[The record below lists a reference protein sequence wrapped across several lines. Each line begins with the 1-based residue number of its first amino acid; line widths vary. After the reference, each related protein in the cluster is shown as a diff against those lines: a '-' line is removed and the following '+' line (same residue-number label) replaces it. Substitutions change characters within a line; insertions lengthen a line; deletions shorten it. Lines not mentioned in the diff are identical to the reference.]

1 MTLREYLQKEYSKS
15 SIGSYE
21 NSINRYL
28 LTLGERAEKASYT
41 DVLDYI
47 GLLREQNLHPKSL
60 RNNLF
65 AIKIYYRYLVATGK
79 RNDHPCQYL
88 YLKDQINRQIQV
100 ESLYPKEILQELYET
115 YQAKNQENQ
124 QRDKIIISF
133 LIYQALTVLEIS
145 QIKITDVNLENGTVR
160 IKEGGALRNHPVDD
174 FSERASL
181 PRGKNKGRILSLKPN
196 QILLF
201 HNYLKNERKKYHR
214 RQKPSKRQDYFLL
227 SEAGLQLWQGG
238 INRMI
243 NRGKDK
249 SNKLIPLK
257 IRQSVIAHL
266 LKENNDIRIVQ
277 EFAGHRRTAST
288 EAYKQTGLEE
298 LKSAIERLHP
308 LQ

>member
-1 MTLREYLQKEYSKS
+1 MNLQQYLKNEYSKTS
-15 SIGSYE
+15 TSGYE
-21 NSINRYL
+21 AMINRFL
-28 LTLGERAEKASYT
+28 LALGSKAEKASYT

-65 AIKIYYRYLVATGK
+65 AIKIYYRFLVATGK
-79 RNDHPCQYL
+79 RNDHPCQFL
-88 YLKDQINRQIQV
+88 YLKDQINRAIQV
-100 ESLYPKEILQELYET
+100 EALYPKETIENLFESWES
-115 YQAKNQENQ
+115 KNKINQ
-124 QRDKIIISF
+124 TRDKIIIS
-133 LIYQALTVLEIS
+133 LLVYQALTVLEIT
-145 QIKITDVNLENGTVR
+145 QIKVSDINLEDGTV
-160 IKEGGALRNHPVDD
+160 KVKGN
-174 FSERASL
+174 S
-181 PRGKNKGRILSLKPN
+181 KNKGRTLSLKPK

-201 HNYLKNERKKYHR
+201 HNYLKTEFKIYRNK
-214 RQKPSKRQDYFLL
+214 QKPSKRQEYFLL
-227 SEAGLQLWQGG
+227 SEEGLQLYQGG

-243 NRGKDK
+243 NGNKDQQ
-249 SNKLIPLK
+249 NKLIPLK

-298 LKSAIERLHP
+298 LKSAIDKLHP

>member
-1 MTLREYLQKEYSKS
+1 MRNPDAKLSGNLKEYLKNEYSS
-15 SIGSYE
+15 TSISGYE
-21 NSINRYL
+21 STIKRFVSA
-28 LTLGERAEKASYT
+28 LGNKAEQGTYT

-65 AIKIYYRYLVATGK
+65 AIKIYYRFLVATGK

-88 YLKDQINRQIQV
+88 NLKDQINRAIQI
-100 ESLYPKEILQELYET
+100 ESLYPKEILENLFET
-115 YQAKNQENQ
+115 WESKNKVNQ
-124 QRDKIIISF
+124 IRDKITISL

-145 QIKITDVNLENGTVR
+145 QITISNINLENGTIF
-160 IKEGGALRNHPVDD
+160 IKANV
-174 FSERASL
+174 
-181 PRGKNKGRILSLKPN
+181 KNKQRTLSLQPK

-201 HNYLKNERKKYHR
+201 HNYLKNEYQTYQRK
-214 RQKPSKRQDYFLL
+214 QSPSKRQEYFLL
-227 SEAGLQLWQGG
+227 NEEGLQLWQGG

-243 NRGKDK
+243 NQNKDQQ
-249 SNKLIPLK
+249 NKLIPLK

-298 LKSAIERLHP
+298 LKSAIDKLHP

>member
-1 MTLREYLQKEYSKS
+1 MTLQQYLKNEYSKTS
-15 SIGSYE
+15 TSGYE
-21 NSINRYL
+21 AMINRFL
-28 LTLGERAEKASYT
+28 LALGSKAEKASYT

-65 AIKIYYRYLVATGK
+65 AIKIYYRFLVATGK
-79 RNDHPCQYL
+79 RNDHPCQFL
-88 YLKDQINRQIQV
+88 YLKDQINRAIQV
-100 ESLYPKEILQELYET
+100 EALYPKETIENLFESWQS
-115 YQAKNQENQ
+115 KNKINQ
-124 QRDKIIISF
+124 TRDKIIISF
-133 LIYQALTVLEIS
+133 LVYQALTVLEIT
-145 QIKITDVNLENGTVR
+145 QIKVTDVNLEDGTV
-160 IKEGGALRNHPVDD
+160 KVKGN
-174 FSERASL
+174 S
-181 PRGKNKGRILSLKPN
+181 KNKGRALSLKPK

-201 HNYLKNERKKYHR
+201 HNYLKTEYKNYNKK
-214 RQKPSKRQDYFLL
+214 QTPSKRKEYFLL
-227 SEAGLQLWQGG
+227 SEEGLQLYQGG

-243 NRGKDK
+243 NGGKDQQ
-249 SNKLIPLK
+249 NKLIPLK

-298 LKSAIERLHP
+298 LKSAIDKLHP

>member
-1 MTLREYLQKEYSKS
+1 MTLQQYLQNEYSS
-15 SIGSYE
+15 TSTGGYE
-21 NSINRYL
+21 NMINRFVL
-28 LTLGERAEKASYT
+28 AMGNKAEQGTYS

-65 AIKIYYRYLVATGK
+65 AIKIYYRFLVAAGK

-88 YLKDQINRQIQV
+88 NLKDQINRAIQV
-100 ESLYPKEILQELYET
+100 EALYPKEILEELYESW
-115 YQAKNQENQ
+115 QSKNPIHQSRN
-124 QRDKIIISF
+124 KIIIS
-133 LIYQALTVLEIS
+133 LLVYQALAVLEIT
-145 QIKITDVNLENGTVR
+145 QIKTSDINLEDGTIY
-160 IKEGGALRNHPVDD
+160 IKANV
-174 FSERASL
+174 
-181 PRGKNKGRILSLKPN
+181 KNKQRKLSLKPK

-201 HNYLKNERKKYHR
+201 HNYLKNEYKVYHKK
-214 RQKPSKRQDYFLL
+214 QKPSKRQDYFLL
-227 SEAGLQLWQGG
+227 TDEGLQLYQGG

-243 NRGKDK
+243 NQNKDRQ
-249 SNKLIPLK
+249 NKLIPLK
-257 IRQSVIAHL
+257 IRQSVIAYL

-298 LKSAIERLHP
+298 LKSAIDKLHP

>member
-1 MTLREYLQKEYSKS
+1 MTLKQYLQQEYSPT
-15 SIGSYE
+15 SINSYE
-21 NSINRYL
+21 LMINRYIL
-28 LTLGERAEKASYT
+28 AMGDKAEKGTYT

-79 RNDHPCQYL
+79 RNDHPCRYL
-88 YLKDQINRQIQV
+88 YLKDQINRAIQV
-100 ESLYPKEILQELYET
+100 ESLYPKEILEELYET
-115 YQAKNQENQ
+115 HQSKNPDNQ
-124 QRDKIIISF
+124 NRDKIIISL
-133 LIYQALTVLEIS
+133 LIYQALAVLEIS
-145 QIKITDVNLENGTVR
+145 QLKTTDIDLENGTIR
-160 IKEGGALRNHPVDD
+160 IKGNV
-174 FSERASL
+174 
-181 PRGKNKGRILSLKPN
+181 KNKGRTLSLKPN

-201 HNYLKNERKKYHR
+201 HNYLKHDYKRYHR
-214 RQKPSKRQDYFLL
+214 RQKPSKRKDYFLL
-227 SEAGLQLWQGG
+227 NDEGLQLWQSG

-243 NRGKDK
+243 NKDRDQQE
-249 SNKLIPLK
+249 KLIPLK

-266 LKENNDIRIVQ
+266 LKENNDVRIVQ
-277 EFAGHRRTAST
+277 EFAGHRRAAST

>member
-1 MTLREYLQKEYSKS
+1 MILQEFLKQEYSKT
-15 SIGSYE
+15 SIDGYE
-21 NSINRYL
+21 NMIDRYIL
-28 LTLGERAEKASYT
+28 AMGDKAEKATYT

-47 GLLREQNLHPKSL
+47 GLLREQGLHPKSL

-79 RNDHPCQYL
+79 RNDHPCRYL
-88 YLKDQINRQIQV
+88 YLKDQINRAIQV
-100 ESLYPKEILQELYET
+100 ESLYPKEILEELYET
-115 YQAKNQENQ
+115 YQSKNQDNQ
-124 QRDKIIISF
+124 NRDKIIISL

-145 QIKITDVNLENGTVR
+145 QLKTTDIDLENGTLK
-160 IKEGGALRNHPVDD
+160 IKGNV
-174 FSERASL
+174 
-181 PRGKNKGRILSLKPN
+181 KNKGRSLSLKPK

-201 HNYLKNERKKYHR
+201 HNYLKNDWKGYHR
-214 RQKPSKRQDYFLL
+214 RQNPSKREAYFLL
-227 SEAGLQLWQGG
+227 SDEGLQLWQSG

-243 NRGKDK
+243 NRGKEMHE
-249 SNKLIPLK
+249 KLIPLK

>member
-1 MTLREYLQKEYSKS
+1 MELQEYLEKEYSPTS
-15 SIGSYE
+15 VNSYK

-28 LTLGERAEKASYT
+28 LALGNRAEKATYT
-41 DVLDYI
+41 DVLNYI
-47 GLLREQNLHPKSL
+47 GLLREQQLHPKSL

-79 RNDHPCQYL
+79 RKDHPCQYL

-100 ESLYPKEILQELYET
+100 ESLYPKEVLQELYES
-115 YQAKNQENQ
+115 YQSKNPENQ
-124 QRDKIIISF
+124 QRDKIIISL

-145 QIKITDVNLENGTVR
+145 QIKVTDIDLEKGTVS
-160 IKEGGALRNHPVDD
+160 IKSNI
-174 FSERASL
+174 
-181 PRGKNKGRILSLKPN
+181 KNKGRQLSLKPN

-201 HNYLKNERKKYHR
+201 HSYLKNERKNYHR
-214 RQKPSKRQDYFLL
+214 RQKPSKRTDYFLMN
-227 SEAGLQLWQGG
+227 EQGLQLWQGG

-243 NRGKDK
+243 NQDRDK
-249 SNKLIPLK
+249 QNKLIPLK

-266 LKENNDIRIVQ
+266 LKSGADLRLVQ

>member
-1 MTLREYLQKEYSKS
+1 MELQNYLQKEYSS
-15 SIGSYE
+15 TSTGSYE
-21 NSINRYL
+21 NMIKRYL

-41 DVLDYI
+41 DVLYYI

-65 AIKIYYRYLVATGK
+65 AVKIYYRYLVATGK

-88 YLKDQINRQIQV
+88 YLKDQINRAIQV
-100 ESLYPKEILQELYET
+100 ENLYPKEILQELYET
-115 YQAKNQENQ
+115 YQSKNHENQ
-124 QRDKIIISF
+124 QRDKIIISL

-145 QIKITDVNLENGTVR
+145 QIEITDVNLENGTVR
-160 IKEGGALRNHPVDD
+160 ITGNT
-174 FSERASL
+174 
-181 PRGKNKGRILSLKPN
+181 KNKGRTLSLKPN

-201 HNYLKNERKKYHR
+201 HNYLKNDRKRYWRK
-214 RQKPSKRQDYFLL
+214 QKPSKRTDYFLL
-227 SEAGLQLWQGG
+227 NEQGVQLWQGG

-243 NRGKDK
+243 NHNRDK
-249 SNKLIPLK
+249 QNKLIPLK

>member
-1 MTLREYLQKEYSKS
+1 MNLEQYLNEKYSPTSVKGYANM
-15 SIGSYE
+15 IK
-21 NSINRYL
+21 RFK
-28 LTLGERAEKASYT
+28 LTLGERADQAGYT

-47 GLLREQNLHPKSL
+47 GILREQQLHPKSL

-65 AIKIYYRYLVATGK
+65 AVKIYFNYLLEEGK
-79 RNDHPCQYL
+79 RADHPCKYL

-100 ESLYPKEILQELYET
+100 ESLYPKEILEALYEN
-115 YQAKNQENQ
+115 YQAKKAENQ
-124 QRDKIIISF
+124 SRDKIIISL

-145 QIKITDVNLENGTVR
+145 QIKKEDVNVEEGTVK
-160 IKEGGALRNHPVDD
+160 IKGN
-174 FSERASL
+174 S
-181 PRGKNKGRILSLKPN
+181 KNKGRTLSLKPK

-201 HNYLKNERKKYHR
+201 HNYLKTDWKRYHR
-214 RQKPSKRQDYFLL
+214 RQKPKKRTDYFLMN
-227 SEAGLQLWQGG
+227 EQGVQLWQGG
-238 INRMI
+238 INRLI
-243 NRGKDK
+243 NRGKAK
-249 SNKLIPLK
+249 HEKLIPLK

-298 LKSAIERLHP
+298 LKSAIEKLHP

>member
-1 MTLREYLQKEYSKS
+1 MELREYLEKEYSKT
-15 SIGSYE
+15 SISGYE
-21 NSINRYL
+21 NMINRYL
-28 LTLGERAEKASYT
+28 LTVGNRVETASYT

-79 RNDHPCQYL
+79 RKDHPCQYL
-88 YLKDQINRQIQV
+88 YLKDQINRAIQV
-100 ESLYPKEILQELYET
+100 ESLYPKEILQELYDNWKS
-115 YQAKNQENQ
+115 KNPEHQ
-124 QRDKIIISF
+124 QRDKIIISL

-145 QIKITDVNLENGTVR
+145 QLKVNDINLEKGTIT
-160 IKEGGALRNHPVDD
+160 IKGNT
-174 FSERASL
+174 
-181 PRGKNKGRILSLKPN
+181 KNKGRKLSLKPN

-201 HNYLKNERKKYHR
+201 HNYQKHDWKGYHR
-214 RQKPSKRQDYFLL
+214 KQKPSKRTDYFLMN
-227 SEAGLQLWQGG
+227 EQGLQLWQGG

-243 NRGKDK
+243 NQDRDK
-249 SNKLIPLK
+249 QNKLIPLK

-298 LKSAIERLHP
+298 LKSAIEKLHP

>member
-1 MTLREYLQKEYSKS
+1 MSLQQYLKNEYSKTS
-15 SIGSYE
+15 LSGYE
-21 NSINRYL
+21 NMINRFVL
-28 LTLGERAEKASYT
+28 VLGSKAEQGTYT
-41 DVLDYI
+41 DILDYI

-65 AIKIYYRYLVATGK
+65 AIKIYYRFLVATGK

-88 YLKDQINRQIQV
+88 YLKDQINRAIQV
-100 ESLYPKEILQELYET
+100 EALYPKEVIENLFESWES
-115 YQAKNQENQ
+115 KNKIHQT
-124 QRDKIIISF
+124 RDKIIISF
-133 LIYQALTVLEIS
+133 LVYQALTVLEIT
-145 QIKITDVNLENGTVR
+145 QIKVSDINLEDGTV
-160 IKEGGALRNHPVDD
+160 KVKGN
-174 FSERASL
+174 S
-181 PRGKNKGRILSLKPN
+181 KNKGRTLSLKPK

-201 HNYLKNERKKYHR
+201 HNYLKTEYKTYHKQ
-214 RQKPSKRQDYFLL
+214 QKPSKRKDYFIL
-227 SEAGLQLWQGG
+227 SEEGLQLYQGG

-243 NRGKDK
+243 NGGKDQQ
-249 SNKLIPLK
+249 NKLIPLK

-298 LKSAIERLHP
+298 LKSAIDKLHP

>member
-1 MTLREYLQKEYSKS
+1 MTLKEYLQKKYSKT
-15 SIGSYE
+15 SIGGYE
-21 NSINRYL
+21 NMINRYL
-28 LTLGERAEKASYT
+28 LTMGERAEKATYT

-65 AIKIYYRYLVATGK
+65 AIKIYYRYLVAIGK
-79 RNDHPCQYL
+79 RKDHPCQYL
-88 YLKDQINRQIQV
+88 YLKDQINRQIHI
-100 ESLYPKEILQELYET
+100 ESLYSKEILQEFYET

-124 QRDKIIISF
+124 QRNKIIISL
-133 LIYQALTVLEIS
+133 LIYQALSVLEIS
-145 QIKITDVNLENGTVR
+145 QIKTTDVNLEKGTIR
-160 IKEGGALRNHPVDD
+160 IHGNT
-174 FSERASL
+174 
-181 PRGKNKGRILSLKPN
+181 KNKGRTLSLKSN
-196 QILLF
+196 QILMF
-201 HNYLKNERKKYHR
+201 HNYLENDWKKYHKKQTCTEQSR
-214 RQKPSKRQDYFLL
+214 SKPSKRVDYFLL
-227 SEAGLQLWQGG
+227 NDKGLQLWQGG

-243 NRGKDK
+243 NHNRDK
-249 SNKLIPLK
+249 LNKLIPLK

>member
-1 MTLREYLQKEYSKS
+1 MTLRNYLQNEYSKTS
-15 SIGSYE
+15 LSGYE
-21 NSINRYL
+21 NMINRFVL
-28 LTLGERAEKASYT
+28 VLGSKAEKGTYT

-65 AIKIYYRYLVATGK
+65 AIKIYYRFLVATGK

-88 YLKDQINRQIQV
+88 YLKDQINRAIQV
-100 ESLYPKEILQELYET
+100 EALYPKETIENLFESWES
-115 YQAKNQENQ
+115 KNKIHQT
-124 QRDKIIISF
+124 RDKIIISF
-133 LIYQALTVLEIS
+133 LVYQALTVLEIT
-145 QIKITDVNLENGTVR
+145 QIKCSDINLEDGTVK
-160 IKEGGALRNHPVDD
+160 IKGN
-174 FSERASL
+174 S
-181 PRGKNKGRILSLKPN
+181 KNKGRTLSLKPK

-201 HNYLKNERKKYHR
+201 HNYLKTEYKSYYKQ
-214 RQKPSKRQDYFLL
+214 QKPSKRKDYFIL
-227 SEAGLQLWQGG
+227 SEEGLQLYQGG

-243 NRGKDK
+243 NGGKDQQ
-249 SNKLIPLK
+249 NKLIPLK

-298 LKSAIERLHP
+298 LKSAIDKLHP